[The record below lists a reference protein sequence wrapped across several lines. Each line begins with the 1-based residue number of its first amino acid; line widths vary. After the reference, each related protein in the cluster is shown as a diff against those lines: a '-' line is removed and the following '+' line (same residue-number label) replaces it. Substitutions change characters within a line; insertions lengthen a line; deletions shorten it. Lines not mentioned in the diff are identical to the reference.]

1 MKKTVKGILASV
13 MTLTMASVGF
23 TQPYTYA
30 ADSAP
35 LYDMHDAE
43 NIVLGEESF
52 VSSFVSDNAEYPYVL
67 HITVT
72 ADSTAIIRFDVP
84 EDVREQLHDTSNFGL
99 FTFSARQFYE
109 ENFDGNEYQFSY
121 AGGSSVHGADGFNE
135 AHYDVLND
143 ETDPYLPKLTAYT
156 LRTDVD
162 TIPNEFVEA
171 LHAGEDT
178 EFFLRI
184 TPTYNDTKLAAEGD
198 FYQLHVGG
206 KTYEVMC
213 QADEDGKLSAS
224 ITEVSGAGEFDF
236 DSYTAPHLVELG
248 DANGDGLVDIIDV
261 ITTNKIILGS
271 ERSSEDT
278 LTAVD
283 FNRNGIDP
291 NDSLNLLKYVVEL
304 VDKGYLEQL
313 RSESL

>member
-1 MKKTVKGILASV
+1 MKKTVKGILALALAFA
-13 MTLTMASVGF
+13 TASASFNLPTVC
-23 TQPYTYA
+23 A
-30 ADSAP
+30 ADDFP
-35 LYDMHDAE
+35 LYEMQDAD

-52 VSSFVSDNAEYPYVL
+52 VSSFVSDNEEYPYIL
-67 HITVT
+67 YITVT

-121 AGGSSVHGADGFNE
+121 AGGSSVHGADGFNKVY
-135 AHYDVLND
+135 YDTQSG
-143 ETDPYLPKLTAYT
+143 ETDPYLLKLTAYT

-162 TIPNEFVEA
+162 TTPNEFVEA
-171 LHAGEDT
+171 LHAGGDT

-184 TPTYNDTKLAAEGD
+184 TPTYDITKLAVEGD
-198 FYQLHVGG
+198 FYQLHIGG
-206 KTYEVMC
+206 KTYEVRC
-213 QADEDGKLSAS
+213 QTNDRGKLSAG
-224 ITEVSGAGEFDF
+224 ITEVSEAGEFDF

-248 DANGDGLVDIIDV
+248 DANGDGLVDIMDV
-261 ITTNKIILGS
+261 ITANKVLLGS

-283 FNRNGIDP
+283 FDRNGIDP
-291 NDSLNLLKYVVEL
+291 TDSLNLLKYVVEL
-304 VDKGYLEQL
+304 VDKGYLEHL